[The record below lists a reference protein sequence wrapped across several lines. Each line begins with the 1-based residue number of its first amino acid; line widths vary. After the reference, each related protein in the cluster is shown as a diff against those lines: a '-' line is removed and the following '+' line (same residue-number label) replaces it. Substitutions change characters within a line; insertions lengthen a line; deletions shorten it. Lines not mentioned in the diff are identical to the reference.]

1 MNTQKLDLKNGLWES
16 SRHDNG
22 ILGTGTVP
30 RSVQYPVGSSEF
42 SCSPCPRGLRDAT
55 GSVDWNG
62 QYDDD
67 ADWFDG
73 NPNRVGGSVITGTD
87 ATVAQYCSYIRGIPN
102 ADWAFS
108 NRPAVE
114 ISVLGYPPVL
124 VKNSDNKDTAWIRLK
139 WVWIYKCQA
148 GWIVMSSNRFTPVVT
163 KPRTIE
169 EVPSHSSE
177 SFLKRVSE
185 THLDKLYD
193 LPESIQDVMGL
204 QALRPSAAVCKVMTI
219 PDK

>member
-1 MNTQKLDLKNGLWES
+1 M
-16 SRHDNG
+16 
-22 ILGTGTVP
+22 
-30 RSVQYPVGSSEF
+30 
-42 SCSPCPRGLRDAT
+42 
-55 GSVDWNG
+55 
-62 QYDDD
+62 
-67 ADWFDG
+67 
-73 NPNRVGGSVITGTD
+73 GGSVITGTD

-102 ADWAFS
+102 ADRAVS

-114 ISVLGYPPVL
+114 ISVLEYPPVL

-169 EVPSHSSE
+169 EVPSQSSE

-219 PDK
+219 PDSNCVRIVTPDEHVSTGSMKY